1 MRGACGQAENQR
13 DEIPTDGTE
22 EASEE
27 HLLGNHLNVNHTLAD
42 GAGHSG
48 AEEKSGDEASAR
60 APSYLHR
67 RARHPTCKARE
78 EQAQETKE
86 FRGLDRVLESSAK
99 PAKQQE
105 TGRVRRPKS

>member
-1 MRGACGQAENQR
+1 MKPARGHR
-13 DEIPTDGTE
+13 
-22 EASEE
+22 
-27 HLLGNHLNVNHTLAD
+27 HT
-42 GAGHSG
+42 ST
-48 AEEKSGDEASAR
+48 
-60 APSYLHR
+60 
-67 RARHPTCKARE
+67 RARHLTCKARE